1 MLLARLILTRPER
14 DDLEVVTG
22 VDTKQMYLDM
32 GYKLVEEYDD
42 GWRAEDDLT
51 PVPPRAT
58 EEVEAEETAELP
70 AADNDEGGSQAD
82 DNQEGTD

>member
-14 DDLEVVTG
+14 DDIEVTTG
-22 VDTKQMYLDM
+22 ADTKQAYLDM
-32 GYKLVEEYDD
+32 GYTLVEEYDD

-58 EEVEAEETAELP
+58 EEPKVAEP
-70 AADNDEGGSQAD
+70 AAETDEGGSTAD
-82 DNQEGTD
+82 DDQEGN